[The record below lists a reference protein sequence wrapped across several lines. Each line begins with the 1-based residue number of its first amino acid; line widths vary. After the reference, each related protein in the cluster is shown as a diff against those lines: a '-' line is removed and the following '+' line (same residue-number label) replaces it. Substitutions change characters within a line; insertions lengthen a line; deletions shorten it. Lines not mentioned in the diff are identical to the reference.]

1 VALGLLVQ
9 VVVSEAQHAGK
20 VWRIGFISVAY
31 LRIEES
37 FFQHLRELGYVE
49 GQNLVVE
56 RRYSEGRA
64 ERFPEFAAG
73 LARANLDLL
82 IVTTTP
88 AALAVK
94 SATRTIPVVLPNSID
109 PVGTGLVASLARPGG
124 NMTGTTSQAPELF
137 AKRLQL
143 LAQAIPHLSTV
154 AVVWNAANPANARS
168 WREVQGAVR
177 GLGIKLQ
184 SREVRVPADF
194 ERVFAEMARERP
206 DALLLIGDRLTLQH
220 GDEIVEFAT
229 QRRIPTMLDRAYP
242 ETAGA
247 LLSYG
252 AEEEELWRRPIFPSN
267 GRRSSSSSSIS
278 GRRGRSA
285 SRFPSRCCC
294 EPTRSCTSRGRPRL
308 SRASAVP
315 RQRSVGTDGGC
326 GEFAPRLG
334 TDAGA
339 GGRPGFSTVG
349 R

>member
-1 VALGLLVQ
+1 MMRKKCLVRFGWCRVGIGFAGIELRSTQTLAQNPRRDGQGNVCSGMTRLQTMVGTIVALGLLVQ
-9 VVVSEAQHAGK
+9 AVVSEAQHAGK

-124 NMTGTTSQAPELF
+124 NITGTTSQAPELF
-137 AKRLQL
+137 AKRLHL

-154 AVVWNAANPANARS
+154 AVVWNAANPANTRS
-168 WREVQGAVR
+168 WREVQDAAR

-184 SREVRVPADF
+184 
-194 ERVFAEMARERP
+194 
-206 DALLLIGDRLTLQH
+206 
-220 GDEIVEFAT
+220 
-229 QRRIPTMLDRAYP
+229 IP
-242 ETAGA
+242 
-247 LLSYG
+247 
-252 AEEEELWRRPIFPSN
+252 
-267 GRRSSSSSSIS
+267 
-278 GRRGRSA
+278 RG
-285 SRFPSRCCC
+285 P
-294 EPTRSCTSRGRPRL
+294 RPRGL
-308 SRASAVP
+308 RTCLRRDGARTPGRA
-315 RQRSVGTDGGC
+315 
-326 GEFAPRLG
+326 APDR
-334 TDAGA
+334 
-339 GGRPGFSTVG
+339 
-349 R
+349 